1 MAGVKGKRACVSGNG
16 RGALGSA
23 LRAALLDAGAVLV
36 DDTPNS
42 EAVDFALC
50 TTGRMLIRDAGN
62 VGEAEL
68 DGLYES
74 NYRLPRLFT
83 ERHIAAMRAAGK
95 RGMILHLGS
104 NAARYGNAGAEDY
117 SAFKAALVKYLEL
130 RGRSVRDSGI
140 RLCVLNLGA
149 VDTDFWRK
157 VGAAADPELA
167 RQIMPHADKA
177 LSVADVVETV
187 LSVIRLPER
196 VALKDALIVSTDYQ

>member
-1 MAGVKGKRACVSGNG
+1 MVGLKGKRACLSGNG

-23 LRAALLDAGAVLV
+23 LRTALLEAGVKIVEDSAK
-36 DDTPNS
+36 P

-50 TTGRMLIRDAGN
+50 TTGRMLIRDAGKIN
-62 VGEAEL
+62 EAEL

-83 ERHIAAMRAAGK
+83 ERHIAAMRTGGR
-95 RGMILHLGS
+95 RGLILHLGS
-104 NAARYGNAGAEDY
+104 NASRYGNAGAEDY

-130 RGRSVRDSGI
+130 RGRSVRDSGV

-149 VDTDFWRK
+149 VDTGFWGK
-157 VGAAADPELA
+157 VGGTADPELA
-167 RQIMPHADKA
+167 RQIMPDADKA
-177 LSVADVVETV
+177 LRIAEVVETALAV
-187 LSVIRLPER
+187 LSLPER

>member
-1 MAGVKGKRACVSGNG
+1 MVGLKGKRACLSGNG
-16 RGALGSA
+16 RGALGTA
-23 LRAALLDAGAVLV
+23 LRTALLEAGATLV
-36 DDTPNS
+36 DDLARP

-50 TTGRMLIRDAGN
+50 TTGRMLIRDAGK
-62 VGEAEL
+62 VGEADL

-95 RGMILHLGS
+95 RGTILHLGS
-104 NAARYGNAGAEDY
+104 NASRYGNAGAEDY
-117 SAFKAALVKYLEL
+117 SAFKTALVKYLEL
-130 RGRSVRDSGI
+130 RGRSVRDSGV
-140 RLCVLNLGA
+140 RLCVLNIGA

-157 VGAAADPELA
+157 VGGAADPELA
-167 RQIMPHADKA
+167 RQIMPSADKA

-187 LSVIRLPER
+187 LAVLRLPER